1 MVWSPRSFLA
11 LLSLTALLFF
21 AGCGGGEEKAQQPP
35 PPDPPKDGAPNDGAK
50 GGAPKGGVPGENT
63 AGGAVVES
71 KTSAEA
77 LKDTPF
83 ELNQRLAVPPDFRAA
98 YQRRALI
105 VVEFIKEDPD
115 STRGIEY
122 PQGMRPDE
130 QVDRILDDLRGE
142 YPQVE
147 FFMYDIGRPG
157 DAETSEELDRG
168 EYGTLATQL
177 DVGYTP
183 FVAMLAPRGQGYV
196 IENLFQGYVE
206 RGVLD
211 QALFDL
217 AASDVGGNSSD
228 VEVLLD
234 RVELTE
240 SGGGIE
246 YITVINEGDAEADLS
261 GFTLQVQ
268 DPETGDTGDSGGRVE
283 IDANVRLDPGQ
294 EASVGRQ
301 PQVTDAD
308 GREVIGTFSNG
319 ESLTLRAG
327 DQVALLD
334 NGGAVVDT
342 ITI

>member
-1 MVWSPRSFLA
+1 LVWSPRSLLA
-11 LLSLTALLFF
+11 LLLLTALLLL
-21 AGCGGGEEKAQQPP
+21 AGCGGGEDKAQQPP
-35 PPDPPKDGAPNDGAK
+35 PPDPPKDGAPK
-50 GGAPKGGVPGENT
+50 GGAPKGGAPGENA

-71 KTSAEA
+71 KTDAEA

-98 YQRRALI
+98 YQRRALM

-130 QVDRILDDLRGE
+130 QVDRALDDLRGE

-147 FFMYDIGRPG
+147 FFTYDIGRPG

-183 FVAMLAPRGQGYV
+183 FVAMLAPRGEGYV

-217 AASDVGGNSSD
+217 AASDFGGNSSD

-240 SGGGIE
+240 SGGTVE
-246 YITVINEGDAEADLS
+246 YITVINEGDGEADLS

-268 DPETGDTGDSGGRVE
+268 DPETGDTSDPGGRVE
-283 IDANVRLDPGQ
+283 IDANVRLDPGEQ
-294 EASVGRQ
+294 ASVGRQ